1 LIAPIG
7 TNLTIF
13 EQNLSYLGAGHI
25 AVLNSGT
32 AAIHLGLIIL
42 GVAPGDEVLCQ
53 SMTFRPQ
60 QIPFYIW
67 GRYLFYR

>member
-7 TNLTIF
+7 TITIF
-13 EQNLSYLGAGHI
+13 EQNLESYLGAGHI

-42 GVAPGDEVLCQ
+42 GVKSGDEV
-53 SMTFRPQ
+53 FVKV
-60 QIPFYIW
+60 
-67 GRYLFYR
+67 